1 MVMTMITRSS
11 FADNR
16 TLPRED
22 LKRRVYDAAIALF
35 RARGF
40 EATTVEEI
48 AKTAQVAKG
57 TVFNFFPTKSAILL
71 HYYEGLDDRFGAA
84 MAAMSPADPR
94 AELVRFWGEA
104 EALLRKE
111 GPMADA
117 IFRAVASDPDIGNAD
132 IDSGDK
138 DRGAMVAYFRACR
151 AEGTL
156 NEKIEPVVAAHVVS
170 DLWIATVMDWLRFGR
185 RYSLKLRL
193 ATKLDAVFKGL
204 APLLLMALLFLPRAH
219 AGEAM
224 EGLYED
230 TKGAVAVARFGEFGD
245 GLYYIDYGG
254 GRIGALVYRGDR
266 VLVGDGLHEPKS
278 DVGEIVR
285 MKTGLKAEIDGQ
297 ARALRAVR
305 VVREDFEV
313 ASAGARL
320 AGQLVHRPDRAPKGS
335 IVIVHGSSDGPLRN
349 YEPWTMYLAA
359 QGWTVAAFDKRGSG
373 ASTGDWAAGDF
384 AQLAADVRA
393 VAAYARARLPKKP
406 LGLLGISQAGWIMP
420 LAAKDGGIDFI
431 ASLMGPAVT
440 PEAQTME
447 TVTGQLE
454 GYGFSKAEIAQAR
467 AYYRLDLDVT
477 MGRRPWDEVDTAYR
491 KASAAKAEWLLAPPE
506 PKDSSS
512 RAFLGRI
519 ARFDVGPY
527 WARTR
532 MPVLAMFGTRD
543 SLVPVVPNAAL
554 LRTMLKPN
562 RAATIAVIAGANHI
576 GMTAKTGTFAEYAT
590 LGRFAPDFFPT
601 LGAWLDKRAG
611 N

>member
-193 ATKLDAVFKGL
+193 ATKVRSRSRASASSATDSTISTTAAGGSVRSSI
-204 APLLLMALLFLPRAH
+204 AATACWSATACTSPRA
-219 AGEAM
+219 
-224 EGLYED
+224 
-230 TKGAVAVARFGEFGD
+230 TSAR
-245 GLYYIDYGG
+245 
-254 GRIGALVYRGDR
+254 
-266 VLVGDGLHEPKS
+266 
-278 DVGEIVR
+278 
-285 MKTGLKAEIDGQ
+285 
-297 ARALRAVR
+297 
-305 VVREDFEV
+305 
-313 ASAGARL
+313 
-320 AGQLVHRPDRAPKGS
+320 
-335 IVIVHGSSDGPLRN
+335 SS
-349 YEPWTMYLAA
+349 
-359 QGWTVAAFDKRGSG
+359 V
-373 ASTGDWAAGDF
+373 
-384 AQLAADVRA
+384 
-393 VAAYARARLPKKP
+393 
-406 LGLLGISQAGWIMP
+406 
-420 LAAKDGGIDFI
+420 
-431 ASLMGPAVT
+431 
-440 PEAQTME
+440 
-447 TVTGQLE
+447 
-454 GYGFSKAEIAQAR
+454 
-467 AYYRLDLDVT
+467 
-477 MGRRPWDEVDTAYR
+477 
-491 KASAAKAEWLLAPPE
+491 
-506 PKDSSS
+506 
-512 RAFLGRI
+512 
-519 ARFDVGPY
+519 
-527 WARTR
+527 
-532 MPVLAMFGTRD
+532 
-543 SLVPVVPNAAL
+543 
-554 LRTMLKPN
+554 
-562 RAATIAVIAGANHI
+562 
-576 GMTAKTGTFAEYAT
+576 
-590 LGRFAPDFFPT
+590 
-601 LGAWLDKRAG
+601 
-611 N
+611 